1 MTAQVHHLRP
11 PPAKP
16 VGAVTSAIAILRFLG
31 QAGEPQR
38 LSDIVRG
45 LDLNGSTV
53 LNILRTLT
61 YEGLVGF
68 DRASKR
74 YALARGLADLAAPVV
89 EEADPARRLA
99 RAMDATAHELGATVA
114 LWTVVGEEVELSA
127 VAESSAVMRIAFTV
141 GRRLPAFL
149 GAMGRLVAGRGG
161 YSEADLRRLFACV
174 PWARPPAYADWL
186 VEIEAARATGWALD
200 RGAVNP
206 GVLGVAVPVEAEGPV
221 RRVIAAAMFE
231 GPDVDVLS
239 IIERLRAIAA
249 LAPSL
254 ETSHA

>member
-1 MTAQVHHLRP
+1 MTAQVHQLRA

-31 QAGEPQR
+31 EAGEPQR

-68 DRASKR
+68 DRHSKR
-74 YALARGLADLAAPVV
+74 YALAKGLADLAAPMLA
-89 EEADPARRLA
+89 EADPARRLA
-99 RAMDATAHELGATVA
+99 RAMDLAAHELGATVA
-114 LWTVVGEEVELSA
+114 LWTVVGEEVELTS

-141 GRRLPAFL
+141 GRRLPAYL

-161 YSEADLRRLFACV
+161 HDADERRRLFDRV
-174 PWARPPAYADWL
+174 PWARPPAYEAWLDEIAD
-186 VEIEAARATGWALD
+186 ARRDGCGLD
-200 RGAVNP
+200 RGCVNP

-221 RRVIAAAMFE
+221 RRVIAAAMFDS
-231 GPDVDVLS
+231 PDTDIPS
-239 IIERLRAIAA
+239 ITERLRAIAA
-249 LAPSL
+249 LVD
-254 ETSHA
+254 